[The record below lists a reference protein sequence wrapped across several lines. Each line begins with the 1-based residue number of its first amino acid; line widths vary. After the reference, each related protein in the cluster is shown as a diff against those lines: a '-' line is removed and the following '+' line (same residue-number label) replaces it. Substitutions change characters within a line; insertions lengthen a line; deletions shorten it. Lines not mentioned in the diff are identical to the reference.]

1 MISRGF
7 TILALAFLTGFS
19 SCKQKEKPVQAP
31 PVPQVQPIIPPVP
44 TDTAQPQ
51 AQPQADLRPAV
62 KPVAQLESTRIAYNG
77 LETFMRGTLSA
88 GERKAFLLRVRK
100 DQQVQVSLDPADT
113 DMLITVLDEQGA
125 AIGSTATTWLWTTTY
140 AGDLRII
147 VFSKPGSEK
156 GGRKEFTLRVAPN

>member
-1 MISRGF
+1 MVGF
-7 TILALAFLTGFS
+7 VLLAGFS
-19 SCKQKEKPVQAP
+19 SCKQKEKPAQTP
-31 PVPQVQPIIPPVP
+31 PVPQVQPIVQPEPM
-44 TDTAQPQ
+44 DTAQPQ
-51 AQPQADLRPAV
+51 SQPQADSKPAI

-77 LETFMRGTLSA
+77 LETFMRGTLTA
-88 GERKAFLLRVRK
+88 GERKSFLLRVRK

-113 DMLITVLDEQGA
+113 GMLIAVLDEQGA
-125 AIGSTATTWLWTTTY
+125 AIGNTATSWLWTTTY